1 MTRLFLPLMRL
12 MRRLPMAQ
20 KFAIIC
26 VAFAIPV
33 LYLLITLVN
42 DRREAAEFSRKELR
56 GITELRQADKLLE
69 QALNLRGSSMGQA
82 SGREGAEGMR
92 QQAAAGFQSQLAS
105 WDQALSA
112 AGDPLG
118 LRAELGKLREPST
131 ALAGLKTDALEPVM
145 EAGNTLVE
153 GVLDLYETIA
163 SNSNLALDPDADS
176 YYLMV
181 AAVDDLP
188 RLINAVSR
196 ARGVGAAI
204 ARIGDVAQVPPDV
217 MMAMHNADAMT
228 DEYLGRA
235 RDDLVRVERANSDVV
250 AGLKREVFEALET
263 QFVSRIDA
271 EFPFAGPITA
281 KSEEWF
287 ATGTRFQHELEALE
301 SDVAERLTTL
311 IQARVQRLERQMWT
325 AVVVAVLSV
334 GLGMVLLASYYMA
347 AQSTYQALGRRIAR
361 LGGGD
366 LSSSESLAGRD
377 ELVLAG
383 NELREAIDN
392 LVMLVLQVRSSAEE
406 IEGSA
411 AEIAA
416 GNHDLANRG
425 AQMAA
430 VVEQTSASTATL
442 EETVGHNLGS
452 AGEANSLVQNAAA
465 VAGKGGAIVEQ
476 AVRSMEE
483 ITASSKKIGDIIQV
497 IDSIAFQT
505 NILALNAAVEAA
517 RAGEQGR
524 GFAVVAGEVRAL
536 AGRSAAAAREI
547 KTLIQSSIETVSQG
561 GQYVNQAGATM
572 HEMVQAIERV
582 TGIMSDITRESNSQA
597 EQIRQLAAAIREVDS
612 ATQQNAALVEETAA
626 SAAQLS
632 DRARSLSES
641 AKQFKTDAD

>member
-1 MTRLFLPLMRL
+1 M
-12 MRRLPMAQ
+12 
-20 KFAIIC
+20 
-26 VAFAIPV
+26 AFAIPV
-33 LYLLITLVN
+33 LYLLATVAN
-42 DRREAAEFSRKELR
+42 DRHEAAEFSRKELL
-56 GITELRQADKLLE
+56 GIVELGQADKLLE
-69 QALNLRGSSMGQA
+69 HALNLRGNSLGQA
-82 SGREGAEGMR
+82 SGREGAESAR
-92 QQAAAGFQSQLAS
+92 QQAASHFQAQLAA
-105 WDQALSA
+105 WDQALTA
-112 AGDPLG
+112 TGDPMG
-118 LRAELGKLREPST
+118 LRAELGKLREPAST
-131 ALAGLKTDALEPVM
+131 LAGIKTDALESVM
-145 EAGNTLVE
+145 DAGNALVD

-163 SNSNLALDPDADS
+163 SNSNLALDPDADT

-204 ARIGDVAQVPPDV
+204 AKIGDVAQVPPEV

-235 RDDLVRVERANSDVV
+235 RDDLVRVARANAQAVE
-250 AGLKREVFEALET
+250 GLKREALENLEG
-263 QFVSRIDA
+263 QFVARIDA

-281 KSEEWF
+281 KADEWF
-287 ATGTRFQHELEALE
+287 ATGTRLQHELEDLE
-301 SDVAERLTTL
+301 HQVEERLTGL
-311 IQARVQRLERQMWT
+311 IQARVQRLERQLWT
-325 AVVVAVLSV
+325 AVAVAALSV
-334 GLGMVLLASYYMA
+334 GVGMALLLAYYMA
-347 AQSTYQALGRRIAR
+347 AQSTYQALGRRIAQ
-361 LGGGD
+361 LGVGD
-366 LSSSESLAGRD
+366 LSGSESLAGRD

-383 NELREAIDN
+383 NDLRAAIDN

-476 AVRSMEE
+476 AMRSMED

-547 KTLIQSSIETVSQG
+547 KTLIQSSIENVNQG

-632 DRARSLSES
+632 ERARSLSES
-641 AKQFKTDAD
+641 AKQFRTDAD